1 MQINQFK
8 SAESKAVCDSSFEFC
23 ISELQ
28 PDSKENNEAY
38 RPHTSQYYRIIWFMD
53 DGGEFE
59 VDSNRYTFSAGTL
72 FFLTPGQVNA
82 FVEGKTP
89 GGTGIRFC
97 EQFLSDES
105 SMESIFLKYDLFD
118 TNDRVPYIIIGEGE
132 RETLLMLLNAMR
144 QEMNRKDAF
153 AHKDYLQHLL
163 HLFLITIQRRGNNE
177 NEKRLC
183 INCQADRIFVRFR
196 QQLEHNFHE
205 KHSVQ
210 YYAALLNISSKTLT
224 RVVAEAANT
233 TPLKIINS
241 RLALEAQRLLQ
252 YSDMKVKEIAYH
264 LGFEDPSNF
273 VKFFKRQTGKMP
285 TSYRP

>member
-1 MQINQFK
+1 MK
-8 SAESKAVCDSSFEFC
+8 SDELKAACDSSFEFC
-23 ISELQ
+23 ISHIQ
-28 PDSKENNEAY
+28 PESKEYNELF
-38 RPHTSQYYRIIWFMD
+38 RPHISQCYRILWFMD
-53 DGGEFE
+53 GDGEFE
-59 VDSNRYTFSAGTL
+59 VDSVRYTFSAGTL
-72 FFLTPGQVNA
+72 FFLTPGQVIS

-89 GGTGIRFC
+89 GGIGMRFC

-118 TNDRVPYIIIGEGE
+118 TNYRQPYIIIGDGE
-132 RETLLMLLNAMR
+132 RDTLLTLLKAM
-144 QEMNRKDAF
+144 QDELNRKDAF

-196 QQLEHNFHE
+196 QQLEHNFRK

-210 YYAALLNISSKTLT
+210 DYASLLNISSKTLT
-224 RVVAEAANT
+224 RGVAEAANT

-241 RLALEAQRLLQ
+241 RLALEARRLLQ

-264 LGFEDPSNF
+264 LGFDDPSNF

-285 TSYRP
+285 TSYRQ